1 MADQFLYEKL
11 NTLFEMTGT
20 MPEVPEVI
28 SLNMP
33 KQFELREYQEEALQ
47 YFIQGYENAQKKN
60 RQVWNLFHMA
70 TGAGKTNM
78 MAATILYLY
87 DKGYRNF
94 IFFVNAVNI
103 VEKTKENFLN
113 KEFKKYLFA
122 QDIVINKQRVVVNA
136 VENFVNVDD
145 DAINI
150 MFTTIQGLHDR
161 LNTQKENSVSYAD
174 FEDKKIVLI
183 ADEAHHFSASTKK
196 PSKKEQEEIAASEK
210 TWEDTITRIYRM
222 NKDNIL
228 LEFTA
233 TCDLKNKNIVEK
245 YKGNPADIVFDYPLL
260 KFRNSGY
267 TKDLMN
273 LRTNL
278 NPMDRT
284 LQALLLSQYRLKLFE
299 KNGIVNSKP
308 VVLLKAHKEIK
319 NLDAFYDDFVDFMQN
334 VLDEKAIDRIR
345 NQATG
350 FVQTMFDYFKNNGID
365 DRSLVAELKQAFS
378 EEHIIKVHSKIPNV
392 NDLQIQLNDLE
403 NNNNPCRLVMTL
415 DMLHEGWD
423 VLNLFDIVRLYDE
436 RQGGKSTAV
445 KATIQEAQL
454 IGRGAR
460 YFPFTLTD
468 TDNKYKRKFDGQLNH
483 EMRICETLLYHC
495 VDDSKY
501 ITEIKAALKETG
513 FDFTEEEHSFE
524 YKVKPEFKSTK
535 TYQEGK
541 LFVNKQKK
549 IGNDDVYAIPENISI
564 TVMRDLTSH
573 SSVSALYDTTNNASS
588 NNKVDG
594 DKNTYKVLDLAK
606 TNPNLVY
613 KAMRQFPVFKFNIL
627 KEYFPHLMSHEE
639 FITSKDYAGRYSFTI
654 ETNGEPTV
662 VDVYEGLLEL
672 FDKLSSKI
680 SGIKERFEG
689 TKDFVEVPLSNYV
702 VDTTRKKSIPEND
715 LEEKE
720 GEGISQNASQVN
732 KAYRIDLSK
741 EDWFV
746 YEDNFGTTEEK
757 RFVAFFAT
765 KIKNLRKKYDEIYL
779 IRNERNFHIYSF
791 KDGGRFEPDYVLILG
806 KNGMVLEQQQ
816 IFIEPKG
823 THLLETDSWKEE
835 FLLALEKDANCIC
848 YHNKR
853 DKFKVF
859 GLPFYNHEERMQQF
873 EDEFDRITGG
883 NDDGET

>member
-1 MADQFLYEKL
+1 MAEQFLYEKL
-11 NTLFEMTGT
+11 NNLFEFKGK
-20 MPEVPEVI
+20 PEIPEFI
-28 SLNMP
+28 GLNMP
-33 KQFELREYQEEALQ
+33 KKFELRDYQEDAMK
-47 YFIQGYENAQKKN
+47 YFIQSYESAVKKN
-60 RQVWNLFHMA
+60 RQIWNLFHMA

-78 MAATILYLY
+78 MAAIILYLY

-122 QDIVINKQRVVVNA
+122 QDIVINKQRVQINA
-136 VENFVNVDD
+136 VDSFSNVDD

-161 LNTQKENSVSYAD
+161 LNAQKENSVSYAD
-174 FEDKKIVLI
+174 FEDKKIVLM

-196 PSKKEQEEIAASEK
+196 LTSKEKKKFEEGEK
-210 TWEDTITRIYRM
+210 TWENTITKIYRI
-222 NKDNIL
+222 NRDNIL

-245 YKGNPADIVFDYPLL
+245 YMGNPADIVYDYPLL

-273 LRTNL
+273 LRTTL

-319 NLDAFYDDFVDFMQN
+319 NLDAFYDEFIDFMAN
-334 VLDEKAIDRIR
+334 VLDEKAIAKIR

-350 FVQTMFDYFKNNGID
+350 VVKVMFEYFANNGID
-365 DRSLVAELKQAFS
+365 DRSLVNELKQAFS
-378 EEHIIKVHSKIPNV
+378 EEHIVKVHSKIANV
-392 NDLQIQLNDLE
+392 NELQIQLNDLE
-403 NNNNPCRLVMTL
+403 NPNNPCRLVMTL

-436 RQGGKSTAV
+436 RQGGAGGSV
-445 KATIQEAQL
+445 SKATTQEAQL

-460 YFPFTLTD
+460 YFPFVVAQND
-468 TDNKYKRKFDGQLNH
+468 DKYKRKFDNDLSN

-501 ITEIKAALKETG
+501 INEIKAALKETG
-513 FDFTEEEHSFE
+513 FDFTEEGHSFE
-524 YKVKPEFKSTK
+524 YKVKPEFKATK

-541 LFVNKQKK
+541 LFINQQKK
-549 IGNDDVYAIPENISI
+549 IDNNDVYAIPENFSI
-564 TVMRDLTSH
+564 TVMRNLTSH
-573 SSVSALYDTTNNASS
+573 SSVSALYDGGSKTNDIDI
-588 NNKVDG
+588 KPDR
-594 DKNTYKVLDLAK
+594 NTYKIAELALS
-606 TNPNLVY
+606 NPNLVY
-613 KAMRQFPVFKFNIL
+613 KAMRQFPIFKFNVL
-627 KEYFPHLMSHEE
+627 KEYFPHLTSHEE

-654 ETNGEPTV
+654 ETESTPTV
-662 VDVYEGLLEL
+662 VDIYEGVLEV

-680 SGIKERFEG
+680 AGIKERYEG
-689 TKDFVEVPLSNYV
+689 TKDFVEVPLSKYV
-702 VDTTRKKSIPEND
+702 IDTTRKKSIPENET
-715 LEEKE
+715 EEKE
-720 GEGISQNASQVN
+720 GEGISQNAPQVN
-732 KAYRIDLSK
+732 SAYRIDLSK

-746 YEDNFGTTEEK
+746 YQDNFGTTEEK

-765 KIKNLRKKYDEIYL
+765 KIKKLRKKYDEIYL

-791 KDGGRFEPDYVLILG
+791 KNGGRFEPDYVLILG
-806 KNGMVLEQQQ
+806 KSGMVLEQQQ

-823 THLLETDSWKEE
+823 THLLEKDAWKEE
-835 FLLALEKDANCIC
+835 FLLELEKDANCVC

-853 DKFKVF
+853 DKYKVF
-859 GLPFYNHEERMQQF
+859 GLPFFNHEERMRRF
-873 EDEFDRITGG
+873 EDEFDRVTGG
-883 NDDGET
+883 DDNGET